1 MVAGSARVKVIFQVD
16 ADGLLSVSATEENS
30 GVNAD
35 VVIKPSYGLNDKDME
50 RMLKESILFAEVDI
64 KTRLLHEAQVD
75 SIRTIEAIDSAL
87 EQDKDLLDIDMI
99 KKITE
104 ARDELEIL
112 STTEDKDLIIKSIEN
127 LEKVSAKFVEIR
139 MNKSVMKAMQGH
151 NVDEF

>member
-1 MVAGSARVKVIFQVD
+1 M
-16 ADGLLSVSATEENS
+16 
-30 GVNAD
+30 
-35 VVIKPSYGLNDKDME
+35 IKPSYGLNDKDME

-87 EQDKDLLDIDMI
+87 EQDKNLLDIDMI